1 MYCINIP
8 VTHDVLARP
17 TGPSSAAPA
26 SSSPRNRNRT
36 EQNTHPCLFLSVS
49 SRSCFVFGFYFTR
62 YHLWPGNE
70 PLRLRLPALT
80 DYCQLAQLTMSA
92 SLTRSQASS
101 SAPRAIKLLS
111 CRPHASNAAAAVS
124 NRYAA
129 IRGLCYGRKP
139 ASSLAPSGFR
149 RVAPSIRSKS
159 TVAQTA
165 EVTRRSSAFNFLVK
179 TFAYTGLFIVSSGVA
194 VVAFFVYDASTYRDD
209 PSAVD
214 IPVSE
219 LALHPRRG
227 GPKNLP
233 IAEALLGD
241 QDTEEMAEQKD
252 KPRLVILGTGWGSIS
267 LLKQLNP
274 GDYHVTVVSPTN
286 YFLFTPMLP
295 SATVGTLG
303 LRSLVEPVRRI
314 IRRVNGHF
322 IKAAADDVDFSDK
335 LVEIS
340 QKDDSGQ
347 KQSFYLPYD
356 KLVIG
361 VGMFDNDLALYAQ

>member
-1 MYCINIP
+1 M
-8 VTHDVLARP
+8 TQ
-17 TGPSSAAPA
+17 S
-26 SSSPRNRNRT
+26 
-36 EQNTHPCLFLSVS
+36 
-49 SRSCFVFGFYFTR
+49 
-62 YHLWPGNE
+62 
-70 PLRLRLPALT
+70 
-80 DYCQLAQLTMSA
+80 
-92 SLTRSQASS
+92 
-101 SAPRAIKLLS
+101 
-111 CRPHASNAAAAVS
+111 
-124 NRYAA
+124 
-129 IRGLCYGRKP
+129 
-139 ASSLAPSGFR
+139 
-149 RVAPSIRSKS
+149 
-159 TVAQTA
+159 A

-214 IPVSE
+214 VPVSE

-233 IAEALLGD
+233 IAEALVGD

-361 VGMFDNDLALYAQ
+361 VGMFGNDLALYAQ